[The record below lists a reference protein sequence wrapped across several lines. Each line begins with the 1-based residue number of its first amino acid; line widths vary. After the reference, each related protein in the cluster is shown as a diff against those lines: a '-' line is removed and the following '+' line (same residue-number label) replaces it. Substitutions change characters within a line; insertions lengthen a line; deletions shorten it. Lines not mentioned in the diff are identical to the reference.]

1 MRNEYIKNKRN
12 FEIKKNKNKLKS
24 LHFKNQFQQSKIK
37 VEEQTNRVE
46 DRLKRFSP
54 DRNK

>member
-1 MRNEYIKNKRN
+1 MRNEY
-12 FEIKKNKNKLKS
+12 KKNQNKIKS
-24 LHFKNQFQQSKIK
+24 RHFKNQFHQSKIK
-37 VEEQTNRVE
+37 FEEQTTRVE

>member
-12 FEIKKNKNKLKS
+12 FEIKKNQNKIKS
-24 LHFKNQFQQSKIK
+24 RHFKNQFHQSKIK
-37 VEEQTNRVE
+37 FEEQTTRVE
-46 DRLKRFSP
+46 DRLKCFSP

>member
-12 FEIKKNKNKLKS
+12 FEIKRNQNKIKS
-24 LHFKNQFQQSKIK
+24 LHFENQFRQSKIK
-37 VEEQTNRVE
+37 FEEQTTRVE

-54 DRNK
+54 GRNK